1 MGNSQKEG
9 INKTS
14 PEQAEKSPA
23 IEIHPVA
30 EPLWWKAPV
39 EFGCHIMVGTGIFA
53 LIALAAVGLD
63 FLLKWFET
71 IKVNSF
77 ILYGLTLAKKTV
89 FILDVA
95 LYLIYLVN
103 ASWLFLRGMKWQK

>member
-1 MGNSQKEG
+1 VGNSQKEG

-23 IEIHPVA
+23 GESHLVA

-63 FLLKWFET
+63 FLLKWLET
-71 IKVNSF
+71 IKISSF
-77 ILYGLTLAKKTV
+77 IICGLTLAKKSV
-89 FILDVA
+89 FVLDVA

-103 ASWLFLRGMKWQK
+103 ASWLFLRGMKWKK